1 MTKAVLWIGG
11 VLAIVVVAIAV
22 TRQPI
27 LERRYAES
35 ARLLYMLIAPPADL
49 YSPLAASP
57 AVLDEKAASY
67 RFVFEHKYAG
77 THELGVSVEKQVP
90 MPVQTYDWGAR
101 YRVVFYV
108 EGKPIKTEIVGAN
121 PSPWWGQND
130 SGFSLLSYEVPRDLP
145 LGKPIICEIVTLQ
158 PGQDFHSK
166 YGSSSFF
173 VSKSGE
179 I

>member
-27 LERRYAES
+27 LEGRYAES
-35 ARLLYMLIAPPADL
+35 ARPLYMLIAPPADL
-49 YSPLAASP
+49 YSSLAVSP

-108 EGKPIKTEIVGAN
+108 EGKPIKTEIVGARMIA
-121 PSPWWGQND
+121 G
-130 SGFSLLSYEVPRDLP
+130 SLCSVMKCRATSRLVSQSFVKSLH
-145 LGKPIICEIVTLQ
+145 CN
-158 PGQDFHSK
+158 QDKIFTRNMAHHP
-166 YGSSSFF
+166 FL
-173 VSKSGE
+173 
-179 I
+179 